1 MLCREGI
8 SMRHTLPAAS
18 AGAFLLIAPLRHKG
32 RCSSSATRCSARKY
46 PTLSRVQLTAPF
58 DSTRWYSPPARC
70 CDRRTPRRSVPRRR
84 RGLVRVGV
92 HGSSRKA
99 VPPLLPFAKLRE
111 TTMRETC
118 QEPSTSCSW
127 SHNLL
132 PRGNAVGERPGGRA
146 MCSGRGQRGSSR
158 SGTVD
163 DGMIQPPTCSGPS
176 LQRPRFGA
184 YTQRPRF
191 DLGRRVRGRS
201 CWATRTPA
209 CPGPLG
215 RRMARRHRASSFT

>member
-1 MLCREGI
+1 
-8 SMRHTLPAAS
+8 MRHTLPAAS

-99 VPPLLPFAKLRE
+99 VPPSPPLHSNRSCGKLAK
-111 TTMRETC
+111 
-118 QEPSTSCSW
+118 
-127 SHNLL
+127 SHGCPLL
-132 PRGNAVGERPGGRA
+132 PRGNAIGERPGDRA

-158 SGTVD
+158 PGTVD

>member
-1 MLCREGI
+1 
-8 SMRHTLPAAS
+8 MRHTLPAAS
-18 AGAFLLIAPLRHKG
+18 AGAFLLIAALRHKG

-46 PTLSRVQLTAPF
+46 PTLSRVQLTAPS

-99 VPPLLPFAKLRE
+99 VPHPPPLRSKL
-111 TTMRETC
+111 RETC
-118 QEPSTSCSW
+118 QETPTSWC
-127 SHNLL
+127 HPLL

-158 SGTVD
+158 PGTVD

>member
-32 RCSSSATRCSARKY
+32 RCSPSATRCSACKY

-99 VPPLLPFAKLRE
+99 VPHPPPLRSKL
-111 TTMRETC
+111 RETC
-118 QEPSTSCSW
+118 QETPTSWC
-127 SHNLL
+127 HPLL

>member
-1 MLCREGI
+1 
-8 SMRHTLPAAS
+8 MRHTLPAAS
-18 AGAFLLIAPLRHKG
+18 AGAFLLVAPLRHQG
-32 RCSSSATRCSARKY
+32 RCSPSATRSSARKH
-46 PTLSRVQLTAPF
+46 PTLSRIQLTAPS
-58 DSTRWYSPPARC
+58 DSTRWYSTPARC
-70 CDRRTPRRSVPRRR
+70 CDRCTPRRSVPRRR

-99 VPPLLPFAKLRE
+99 VPHPPPLRSKL
-111 TTMRETC
+111 RETC
-118 QEPSTSCSW
+118 QETPTSWC
-127 SHNLL
+127 HHLL

-163 DGMIQPPTCSGPS
+163 DGMVQPPTCPRHA
-176 LQRPRFGA
+176 LCKQRPRFGPHV
-184 YTQRPRF
+184 QRPRF
-191 DLGRRVRGRS
+191 DPGRRVRGRS

>member
-1 MLCREGI
+1 
-8 SMRHTLPAAS
+8 MRHTLPAAS

-32 RCSSSATRCSARKY
+32 RCSPSATRCSACKY
-46 PTLSRVQLTAPF
+46 PTLSRVQLTAPS

-99 VPPLLPFAKLRE
+99 VPHPPPLRSKLRE
-111 TTMRETC
+111 RGG
-118 QEPSTSCSW
+118 SW
-127 SHNLL
+127 QGSEVVLQ
-132 PRGNAVGERPGGRA
+132 PCGNAVGERPGGRA

>member
-1 MLCREGI
+1 
-8 SMRHTLPAAS
+8 MRHTLPAAS

-32 RCSSSATRCSARKY
+32 RCSPSATRCSARKY
-46 PTLSRVQLTAPF
+46 PTLSRVQLTAPS

-84 RGLVRVGV
+84 CGLVRVGV

-99 VPPLLPFAKLRE
+99 VPHPPPLRSKL
-111 TTMRETC
+111 RETC
-118 QEPSTSCSW
+118 QETPTSWC
-127 SHNLL
+127 HPLL